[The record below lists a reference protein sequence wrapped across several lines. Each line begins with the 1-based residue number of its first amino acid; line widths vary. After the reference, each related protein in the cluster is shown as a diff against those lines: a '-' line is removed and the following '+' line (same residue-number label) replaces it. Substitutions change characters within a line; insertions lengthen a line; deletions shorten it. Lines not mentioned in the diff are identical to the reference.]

1 MRRYLSFAAAAL
13 ATIGLVYTLDSRQ
26 LLPAP
31 LGKLLSPQHGIWQNA
46 EPANQSFNLNLS
58 FPQLSEP
65 VSVYIDERLVPH
77 VVAQNEPD
85 LYFVQ
90 GYLHARFR
98 LWQMEFQTHAA
109 AGRISE
115 ILGPGPDNR
124 ILNYDRSM
132 RRLGMVYAA
141 EQSVKEVEKSPE
153 SLSQYQAYADGVNA
167 YIDQLTISEL
177 PIEYKLLGYFP
188 EKWSLLKTALFLKY
202 MSYDLAGAESDLEF
216 TNARAN
222 FSQMDYEQLYYF
234 LADSL
239 KPVIPNTGLNP
250 YPSVPAVNME
260 PPADADSLYFSFLNS
275 EDTVS
280 NVPDNK
286 PNPENGSN
294 NWAVSGAKTASGRP
308 ILANDPHLSLNL
320 PALWFEMQLTTPEF
334 SAYGVTFPGSPNV
347 IIGFNE
353 HISFGFTNAG
363 RDVKDYYEIK
373 FKDGTKSEYWFNGE
387 WKKADKRVEII
398 RVKGQPDLLDTV
410 SYTLFGP
417 VMYDDTYRADDQAER
432 YLAVRWKAH
441 DPSNDGRAFYELNHA
456 KNLEDYKA
464 AIQYLTC
471 PGQNCIFASKTGD
484 IALTQQGVFPA
495 KWRRQGD
502 FIMKGTDSSYMW
514 RGMIP
519 VEENPRMINPERS
532 YVSSANQLAVDGSYP
547 YYTGTEFPIYRGYMI
562 NRLLDSMQ
570 GITPKQMME
579 LQMNDYDAKAE
590 FAKPIL
596 MRTNPASLNES
607 ARKYFD
613 LFRNWDFRKAVGSEG
628 ATVFEF
634 WWQQLQRAVWM
645 DEFEQTDLMMP
656 WPSEFTL
663 VESLKRDSA
672 YTFIDNIST
681 SQKESLEDLLTQSL
695 NLASDTLDK
704 IAATTGLAWEKVKA
718 TRVNHLLKVIA
729 PFNRTNLPIG
739 GGKGVI
745 NATAADHGQSWRM
758 VIHMTD
764 DIEAYGIYPGGQSG
778 NPGSRYY
785 DSFVDDWA
793 AGKHYR
799 LLFMKRGTTSD
810 PQIKWTMEFRKG

>member
-26 LLPAP
+26 VLPAP
-31 LGKLLSPQHGIWQNA
+31 LGKLLSPQHGVWQNA
-46 EPANQSFNLNLS
+46 EPVDQTYNLTLS
-58 FPQLSEP
+58 FPQLTEP
-65 VSVYIDERLVPH
+65 VSVYIDDRIVPH
-77 VVAQNEPD
+77 VVAQNEHD

-124 ILNYDRSM
+124 ILQYDRSM

-141 EQSVKEVEKSPE
+141 EQSVKEVEKTPV
-153 SLSQYQAYADGVNA
+153 SLAQYDAYANGVNA
-167 YIDQLTISEL
+167 WIDQLTISDL
-177 PIEYKLLGYFP
+177 PIEYKLLGYYP
-188 EKWSLLKTALFLKY
+188 ERWTVLKTALFLKY
-202 MSYDLAGAESDLEF
+202 MSYDLAGSESDLEF
-216 TNARAN
+216 TNARSN
-222 FSQMDYEQLYYF
+222 FSQLDFEQLYYY

-239 KPVIPNTGLNP
+239 VPVIPNTTLNP
-250 YPSVPAVNME
+250 YPVEPAVNLE
-260 PPADADSLYFSFLNS
+260 PPADADSLYFSFLS
-275 EDTVS
+275 ADTLS
-280 NVPDNK
+280 NTPETK

-294 NWAVSGAKTASGRP
+294 NWAVAGAKTASGRP
-308 ILANDPHLSLNL
+308 ILANDPHLGLNL
-320 PALWFEMQLTTPEF
+320 PSLWFEMQLTTPEF

-363 RDVKDYYEIK
+363 RDVKDYYEIR
-373 FKDGTKSEYWFNGE
+373 FQDDSKSAYWFNGE
-387 WKKADKRVEII
+387 WKAAEQRVELIKI
-398 RVKGQPDLLDTV
+398 KGQPDLLDTV
-410 SYTLFGP
+410 SYTHFGP
-417 VMYDDTYRADDQAER
+417 VMYDENYRADNQSER

-456 KNLEDYKA
+456 KNLADYQE
-464 AIQYLTC
+464 AIKYLTC
-471 PGQNCIFASKTGD
+471 PGQNCIFASKSGD
-484 IALTQQGVFPA
+484 IALTQQGQFPA

-502 FIMKGTDSSYMW
+502 FIMRGTDSSYMW

-519 VEENPRMINPERS
+519 MEENPRMINPERM
-532 YVSSANQLAVDGSYP
+532 YVSSANQLSVDGSYP
-547 YYTGTEFPIYRGYMI
+547 YYTGTEFPLYRGYMI

-570 GITPKQMME
+570 GITPEQMMQM
-579 LQMNDYDAKAE
+579 QMNDYVVKAE
-590 FAKPIL
+590 FARPIL
-596 MRTNPASLNES
+596 LRTNPASLNES
-607 ARKYFD
+607 ARKYLD
-613 LFRNWDFRKAVGSEG
+613 MFRNWDLHLSAGSEG

-634 WWQQLQRAVWM
+634 WWKELQQAVWS
-645 DEFEQTDLMMP
+645 DEFQETDLAMP

-663 VESLKRDSA
+663 VESLLRDSA
-672 YTFIDNIST
+672 YPFIDNINT
-681 SQKESLEDLLTQSL
+681 SGKETIEDLLAQSL
-695 NLASDTLDK
+695 NSIADTLDK
-704 IAATTGLAWEKVKA
+704 MAAKNMLAWSKA
-718 TRVNHLLKVIA
+718 KGTGVNHLLKVIA
-729 PFNRTNLPIG
+729 PFNRSNLPIG

-778 NPGSRYY
+778 NPGSKYY
-785 DSFVDDWA
+785 DNFVDDWA

-799 LLFMKRGTTSD
+799 LLFMKRGENSD
-810 PQIKWTMEFRKG
+810 PRIKWTMEFRKG

>member
-26 LLPAP
+26 VLPAP

-46 EPANQSFNLNLS
+46 EPVEQSFNLTYS
-58 FPQLSEP
+58 FPELSAP
-65 VSVYIDERLVPH
+65 VSVYMDDRLVPH
-77 VVAQNEPD
+77 VVAQNEAD

-90 GYLHARFR
+90 GFLHAKFR

-109 AGRISE
+109 SGRISE
-115 ILGPGPDNR
+115 ILGAGPGGR

-153 SLSQYQAYADGVNA
+153 SLGQYEAYANGVNA

-202 MSYDLAGAESDLEF
+202 MSYDLAGSESDLEF
-216 TNARAN
+216 TNARSN
-222 FSQMDYEQLYYF
+222 FSQMDFEQLYYY

-239 KPVIPNTGLNP
+239 KPVIPNTLQQP
-250 YPSVPAVNME
+250 YPATPALNLD
-260 PPADADSLYFSFLNS
+260 PPADVDSLYFSYLGDS
-275 EDTVS
+275 AIASVILE
-280 NVPDNK
+280 NK

-308 ILANDPHLSLNL
+308 ILSNDPHLGLNL
-320 PALWFEMQLTTPEF
+320 PSLWFEMQLTTPEF

-353 HISFGFTNAG
+353 DISFGFTNAG

-373 FKDGTKSEYWFNGE
+373 FQDENKAAYWFNGE
-387 WKKADKRVEII
+387 WKPAEKRVEII
-398 RVKGQPDLLDTV
+398 KIKGEPDLLDTV
-410 SYTLFGP
+410 SYTMFGP
-417 VMYDDTYRADDQAER
+417 VMYDDKYKINDQTIR

-456 KNLEDYKA
+456 KNLADYQE
-464 AIQYLTC
+464 AIKYLTC

-502 FIMKGTDSSYMW
+502 FIMRGTDSAYMW

-519 VEENPRMINPERS
+519 MEENPRMINPERN
-532 YVSSANQLAVDGSYP
+532 YVSSANQLAADGTYP

-570 GITPKQMME
+570 GIRPEDMMAM
-579 LQMNDYDAKAE
+579 QMNDYVAKAE
-590 FAKPIL
+590 FARPIL
-596 MRTNPASLNES
+596 LRTNPASLTES
-607 ARKYFD
+607 GRKY
-613 LFRNWDFRKAVGSEG
+613 LEIFRKWNLRNEPGSEG
-628 ATVFEF
+628 ATVFDF
-634 WWQQLQRAVWM
+634 WWQQLQHSIWD
-645 DEFEQTDLMMP
+645 DEFAETDLPMP

-663 VESLKRDSA
+663 VESLLRDSV
-672 YTFIDNIST
+672 YSFTDNINT
-681 SQKESLEDLLTQSL
+681 EVKEGLEELLASSL
-695 NLASDTLDK
+695 NIASDSLDK
-704 IAATTGLAWEKVKA
+704 LAAKNGLAWEKVKA
-718 TRVNHLLKVIA
+718 TGVNHLLKVIQ
-729 PFNRTNLPIG
+729 PFNRSNLPIG

-764 DIEAYGIYPGGQSG
+764 EIEGYGIYPGGQSG
-778 NPGSRYY
+778 NPGSKYY
-785 DSFVDDWA
+785 DNFVDDWA
-793 AGKHYR
+793 AGKHHR
-799 LLFMKRGTTSD
+799 LLFMKRGETSD
-810 PQIKWTMEFRKG
+810 PKIRWTMEFRKG